1 MPQPKTVSTGPFRL
15 GLDIAR
21 ALRGAALAAL
31 AAGATA
37 AALAAPL
44 VDTASGRVAGTQAEA
59 IAVFRG
65 LPYAAPPVGALRWR
79 APQPVAVWP
88 GTRDATKVGPACPQ
102 KRGLSLEGG
111 GDPGTLD
118 EDCLN
123 LNVFTPRA
131 EPGARLPVVVWLH
144 GGALIF
150 GSGGLPLYDGAA
162 LARQGVV
169 VVTINYRLG
178 PLGFFVHPAIERETP
193 GGAVN
198 FGLLDQIAALR
209 WVQRNI
215 AAFGGDPGKVT
226 LFGQS
231 AGAQSVLA
239 LLTSPLAQGLMQ
251 RAIVQS
257 AYGLPAHPRAKAR
270 ETGVRVASAVG
281 LPGADASAQQ
291 LRAVPAEQLAALEG
305 NALSLAPGFVVGDP
319 VVPVTPFEAFRA
331 GKQARVPLLIGS
343 NSDETSVAL
352 AFGIQP
358 AQLIKKLGVGGLLV
372 RPLYRGVKDDAELGR
387 QVVRDAVFTAFARRI
402 AVLHATQAPV
412 WRYYFSRVPDGL
424 RGQLPGVPH
433 GGEVAPVFGT
443 ADLCACTGAVPT
455 DGDRAAAQAVAA
467 RWVGFARH
475 GQPDAPGLPAWPADT
490 RSKNVLLEFGDEQVL
505 RTAFMRQR
513 LNAFIAAGN
522 LLGP

>member
-1 MPQPKTVSTGPFRL
+1 MRSDLYG
-15 GLDIAR
+15 AR
-21 ALRGAALAAL
+21 ALRTGLLTLLATWAASAAL
-31 AAGATA
+31 G
-37 AALAAPL
+37 APL
-44 VDTASGRVAGTQAEA
+44 VDTASGRVAGTQSQEV
-59 IAVFRG
+59 AVFKG

-79 APQPVAVWP
+79 APQPPAAWT
-88 GTRDATKVGPACPQ
+88 GTRDAAKGGNACPQ

-131 EPGARLPVVVWLH
+131 APGTRLPVMVWLH

-150 GSGGLPLYDGAA
+150 GAGGLPLYDGVA

-169 VVTINYRLG
+169 VVTVNYRLG
-178 PLGFFVHPAIERETP
+178 PLGFFVHPALERQAP

-198 FGLLDQIAALR
+198 FGLLDQIAALQ
-209 WVQRNI
+209 WVKRNI
-215 AAFGGDPGKVT
+215 AAFGGDPGRVT

-231 AGAQSVLA
+231 AGAQCVLA
-239 LLTSPLAQGLMQ
+239 LMSSPLSRNLMQ

-257 AYGLPAHPRAKAR
+257 AYGLPARPRAKAS

-281 LPGADASAQQ
+281 LPGADASAAQ

-305 NALSLAPGFVVGDP
+305 NELSLAPGYIIGDP
-319 VVPVTPFEAFRA
+319 VVPVAPVEAFRA
-331 GKQARVPLLIGS
+331 GKQAKIPLLIGS

-372 RPLYRGVKDDAELGR
+372 RPLYRDVADDGELGR
-387 QVVRDAVFTAFARRI
+387 QVVRDAVFTAFARRM
-402 AVLHATQAPV
+402 AVLHATKAPV

-424 RGQLPGVPH
+424 RGTQAGVPH
-433 GGEVAPVFGT
+433 GGEVPAIFGT
-443 ADLCACTGAVPT
+443 ADLCACTGATPT
-455 DGDRAAAQAVAA
+455 DADRAAARDVAA
-467 RWVGFARH
+467 RWVSFARD
-475 GQPDAPGLPAWPADT
+475 GKPDVPGLPDWPTDT
-490 RSKNVLLEFGDEQVL
+490 RAKNVLLELGDQQLV
-505 RTAFMRQR
+505 RPGFMRRR
-513 LNAFIAAGN
+513 LNTFIVGGN
-522 LLGP
+522 LLWR